1 MGDPLGI
8 AIPLAAG
15 AAISPTTLAIQ
26 LVTLSRPTAPLAR
39 AWAIAA
45 GYAVVLLIEM
55 VIAFGLAAS
64 TGGSGTPSKTE
75 AGVKL
80 AFAVVLA
87 WLGLRALHAPPKPP
101 KPEPETSAPRIGRY
115 FAVGFGL
122 MAVNVTT
129 AVLYLPAMHDVGTS
143 DVDTPAKVGAAALV
157 LAITLIPAVAPP
169 LAVTLLGTRA
179 QQALDR
185 LNRFATDHRQGIDAG
200 ICFAFAAFLAAVS
213 LPDLI

>member
-8 AIPLAAG
+8 AVPLAVG

-26 LVTLSRPTAPLAR
+26 LLTLSRKTAPLGR

-45 GYAVVLLIEM
+45 GYVVVLAIEM

-80 AFAVVLA
+80 AFAFALA
-87 WLGLRALHAPPKPP
+87 WLGIRALHAPPKPP
-101 KPEPETSAPRIGRY
+101 KPEPETSDPKLGRY
-115 FAVGFGL
+115 FVVGLLL
-122 MAVNVTT
+122 MAVNVTS
-129 AVLYLPAMHDVGTS
+129 AVLYLPAMHDVGTA
-143 DVDTPAKVGAAALV
+143 DIDTLGKAGVAALV
-157 LAITLIPAVAPP
+157 LAIAAIPAVAPP
-169 LAVTLLGTRA
+169 LAVTLLGERA
-179 QQALDR
+179 QRALAR
-185 LNRFATDHRQGIDAG
+185 LNDFAARHHQAINAG

-213 LPDLI
+213 LPVLL